1 MKIYFV
7 LATLLILTACDDSK
21 NASDLARQ
29 TVLDSV
35 KSVNRANDVKLET
48 IDSMNK
54 VNANTPHHGIRQVE
68 NVQSAPVN
76 TATTESVDKKK
87 KMSNAKKGTL
97 IGAGA
102 GVVGGAIVGAAT
114 SKDKGKGAVIGG
126 IIGGAVGAGAGY
138 GIGKNKDNKKDT
150 IR

>member
-7 LATLLILTACDDSK
+7 LATLLILMACNDSK

-35 KSVNRANDVKLET
+35 RSVNLANDVKLET

-54 VNANTPHHGIRQVE
+54 VNANIHHQGTRQSA

-76 TATTESVDKKK
+76 TTTAEKK

-102 GVVGGAIVGAAT
+102 GIVGGAIVGAAT

-138 GIGKNKDNKKDT
+138 EIGKNKDNKRDT
-150 IR
+150 IK